1 MSSKKLL
8 LLFLVVPSIAGVF
21 LAGLAE
27 AQEAQ
32 EAQEDEAYPTT
43 YLGIAF
49 AVGIDQ
55 FDNTQGFSSFDEAF
69 GVDLWVGVRANRYL
83 GVEGELIYLEGFD
96 TEFLDVPIDFEA
108 LGFTAN
114 LKLYPLEG
122 RVEPYLLGGVG
133 VGRLDA
139 KFRGISVDE
148 SDAIFVLGG
157 GVDVYFY
164 HGFAA
169 VLGAG
174 YVFTTGDI
182 KDTDFVTIKVGI
194 QHKF

>member
-8 LLFLVVPSIAGVF
+8 LLFLVVPSLAGVF
-21 LAGLAE
+21 PAGLAA

-32 EAQEDEAYPTT
+32 ENEAYPAV
-43 YLGIAF
+43 YFGIAF
-49 AVGIDQ
+49 ATGIDQ
-55 FDNTQGFSSFDEAF
+55 FDDTGGFSSFDEAL
-69 GVDLWVGVRANRYL
+69 GVDLWVGIRANRYL
-83 GVEGELIYLEGFD
+83 GVEGELVYLEGFD
-96 TEFLDVPIDFEA
+96 TEFRDVPIDFEA

-122 RVEPYLLGGVG
+122 WAQPYLLGGVG
-133 VGRLDA
+133 VGRFEA
-139 KFRGISVDE
+139 KALGRSIDE

-157 GVDVYFY
+157 GVDLYFY

-182 KDTDFVTIKVGI
+182 KDTDFVEIKVGI